1 MIGRTVSHYQ
11 IVERLGGGGMGLV
24 YKARD
29 TRLDRD
35 VALKFLPK
43 EWSHEPLLRERFSR
57 EARAASALDHPNIC
71 TVFDIGET
79 DDGQLFIAMAYC
91 TGPTLKN
98 RIHEGPLPVEQ
109 AVDLAIQIGS
119 ALERAHEA
127 GIVHRD
133 IKPANILL
141 TDRDQ
146 VKIVDFGLA
155 KLAGEAAVT
164 REGSV
169 IGTPAYMSPEQ
180 ASGEEVDGRSDL
192 WALGAVLYEMLTGR
206 RAFAADHERAI
217 LHAILSSDPTPIAT
231 MRPDVPAEILRIVR
245 RLLKRDP
252 AKRYQN
258 AGELLGDLRRFS
270 GDPTPAEIVTQSM
283 PSMPRF
289 RPRQFVRHR
298 LLPAA
303 AAIVAVVAAAVL
315 WPTLTRP
322 TTRHVLVLPFACHA
336 ENEQEELLC
345 EGLLETV
352 TARLSGLRQFSA
364 SLSVV
369 PTSEVRGQHIATA
382 GEARRV
388 FGVDLVIDGGVQ
400 WDGKNLRIPLQLV
413 DAERL
418 RQIRSRL
425 LTVEPSS
432 NFVLQDQV
440 VAAVLEM
447 LELELDSTAERSL
460 IAGGTANVEAAQ
472 LFLEARGTVSNTAT
486 QVELTHAMDLYRKAV
501 DLDPTYAD
509 ALVQLADACHRQY
522 ELAVDPIWL
531 DHGLSYAQRA
541 VDLGPDLPGA
551 HLAAG
556 RCELA
561 LHAYPEAID
570 RLRRTIELDPLNLK
584 AYTSLAVAYEELG
597 KAEQAQE
604 IIDRAVR
611 TRPDDWVTHYD
622 IGRFFYYERH
632 DPERAIPYFRRVV
645 ELLPDSSIGYSALG
659 GCLFYT
665 GETAEARTNLERAV
679 AIGSRYDAFANLATL
694 EFYEGRFAEA
704 AALYEQALA
713 MDDSDYQTWNSMG
726 EALRFSGAAPERTRA
741 AYTEAAKRVQPLLD
755 ANPDDQALLIE
766 MASYRALLD
775 DPAGARTLIARAS
788 SKEVD
793 DPNLM
798 FSLAAVYEELGD
810 RDEALRWIEDCLDA
824 EFPPQIITT
833 YPGFTRLIADPR
845 FQSLGTGSK
854 DAKPTEHQPTEIEG
868 STL

>member
-1 MIGRTVSHYQ
+1 MIGRTVSHYR

-91 TGPTLKN
+91 TGPTLKQ
-98 RIHEGPLPVEQ
+98 RIHEGPMALDQ
-109 AVDLAIQIGS
+109 AVDLAIQIAS
-119 ALERAHEA
+119 ALESAHEA

-146 VKIVDFGLA
+146 VKVVDFGLA

-180 ASGEEVDGRSDL
+180 ATGEEVDGRSDL

-206 RAFAADHERAI
+206 RAFAADHEQAI
-217 LHAILSSDPTPIAT
+217 LHSILSSDPTPIAS
-231 MRPDVPAEILRIVR
+231 MRPDAPPELLRIVR
-245 RLLKRDP
+245 RLLQRDP
-252 AKRYQN
+252 KLRYQT
-258 AGELLGDLRRFS
+258 AGELLSDLRLFR
-270 GDPTPAEIVTQSM
+270 GDPTPAEILTQSM
-283 PSMPRF
+283 PSMPRYRRRF
-289 RPRQFVRHR
+289 LTHR
-298 LLPAA
+298 FLPATA
-303 AAIVAVVAAAVL
+303 AALAVAAAAVL
-315 WPTLTRP
+315 YPTISRGV
-322 TTRHVLVLPFACHA
+322 TRHVLVLPFTCHG
-336 ENEQEELLC
+336 ESDQEQLVC
-345 EGLLETV
+345 EGLFETV
-352 TARLSGLRQFSA
+352 TARLAGVRQFSA

-369 PTSEVRGQHIATA
+369 PTSEVRGQHISSA
-382 GEARRV
+382 GEAHRV

-400 WDGKNLRIPLQLV
+400 WDGGSLRIPLQLV

-418 RQIRSRL
+418 RQVRSQL
-425 LTVEPSS
+425 LTIERTS
-432 NFVLQDQV
+432 NFVLQDRV

-447 LELELDSTAERSL
+447 LELELDPRAER
-460 IAGGTANVEAAQ
+460 AVAVGGTTNVEAAQ
-472 LFLEARGTVSNTAT
+472 LYLEARGTIGETAT
-486 QVELTHAMDLYRKAV
+486 QDQLARAMDLYRRAV
-501 DLDPTYAD
+501 DLDPSYAD
-509 ALVQLADACHRQY
+509 ALVQLADACHRRY

-531 DHGLSYAQRA
+531 DHGLSYARRA

-551 HLAAG
+551 QLVAG

-561 LHAYPEAID
+561 RHDYSEAVD
-570 RLRRTIELDPLNLK
+570 RLQRAIELDPLDLK
-584 AYTSLAVAYEELG
+584 AYTSLWVAYEELG
-597 KAEQAQE
+597 RPELAQQT
-604 IIDRAVR
+604 IDRAVR

-632 DPERAIPYFRRVV
+632 DPARAIPYFQRVV

-659 GCLFYT
+659 GCQFYT
-665 GETAEARTNLERAV
+665 GNAVEARTNLERAV

-694 EFYEGRFAEA
+694 EFYEGRYAEA
-704 AALYEQALA
+704 AELYTQALA
-713 MDDSDYQTWNSMG
+713 MDDSDYQAWNSLG
-726 EALRFSGAAPERTRA
+726 EALRFSGAGVERTRS
-741 AYTEAAKRVQPLLD
+741 AYTEAADKVQPRLDADPGNQSLLIDMASFRVQLG
-755 ANPDDQALLIE
+755 NPAE
-766 MASYRALLD
+766 
-775 DPAGARTLIARAS
+775 ARDLIARATAG
-788 SKEVD
+788 KID

-798 FSLAAVYEELGD
+798 FSLAAVHEELGD
-810 RDEALRWIEDCLDA
+810 REEALRWIDRAVEA
-824 EFPPQIITT
+824 GFPLQVIEN
-833 YPGFTRLIADPR
+833 YPGFANLILDPR
-845 FQSLGTGSK
+845 FPTLHNGSHEARPK
-854 DAKPTEHQPTEIEG
+854 EDQRTEIEG
-868 STL
+868 STV

>member
-1 MIGRTVSHYQ
+1 MIGRTVSHYE

-24 YKARD
+24 YRARD

-57 EARAASALDHPNIC
+57 EARAASALDHPHIC
-71 TVFDIGET
+71 TVYDIGET

-91 TGPTLKN
+91 TGPTLKQ

-109 AVDLAIQIGS
+109 AVDLAIQIAS
-119 ALERAHEA
+119 ALESAHEA

-141 TDRDQ
+141 TERDQ

-217 LHAILSSDPTPIAT
+217 LHAILSSDPTPIST
-231 MRPDVPAEILRIVR
+231 MRPEVPAELLRIVR

-252 AKRYQN
+252 AKRYQD

-289 RPRQFVRHR
+289 RPRNFIRHR
-298 LLPAA
+298 LLPAVA
-303 AAIVAVVAAAVL
+303 AVVAVAAAAAL
-315 WPTLTRP
+315 WPTLSSP

-336 ENEQEELLC
+336 EDPKEELLC

-352 TARLSGLRQFSA
+352 TARLSGVRQFST

-400 WDGKNLRIPLQLV
+400 WDGNNLRIPLQLV

-418 RQIRSRL
+418 RQIHSRL

-432 NFVLQDQV
+432 TFVLQDQV

-447 LELELDSTAERSL
+447 LELELDSKAERSL
-460 IAGGTANVEAAQ
+460 TAGGTANVEAAQ
-472 LFLEARGTVSNTAT
+472 LFLEARGTVSETAT
-486 QVELTHAMDLYRKAV
+486 QVDLTHAMDLYRMAV

-522 ELAVDPIWL
+522 QLAVDPIWL
-531 DHGLSYAQRA
+531 DHGLSYAYRA
-541 VDLGPDLPGA
+541 VELGPDLPGA

-570 RLRRTIELDPLNLK
+570 RLQRTIELDPLNLE

-597 KAEQAQE
+597 KTDQAQE

-611 TRPDDWVTHYD
+611 TRPEDWATYYD

-665 GETAEARTNLERAV
+665 GETAEARPNLERAA

-694 EFYEGRFAEA
+694 EFYGGRFAEA
-704 AALYEQALA
+704 AALYERALA
-713 MDDSDYQTWNSMG
+713 MDDRDYQTWSYLG
-726 EALRFSGAAPERTRA
+726 EALRFSGADPERARA
-741 AYTEAAKRVQPLLD
+741 AYTEAATRIQPLLD

-775 DPAGARTLIARAS
+775 DPDEARTLISRALRE
-788 SKEVD
+788 EVGD
-793 DPNLM
+793 ANLA
-798 FSLAAVYEELGD
+798 FTVAAVYEELGD
-810 RDEALRWIEDCLDA
+810 RDEALRWIDRCVAGGFPMPVIED
-824 EFPPQIITT
+824 
-833 YPGFTRLIADPR
+833 YPGFKDLMADPR
-845 FQSLGTGSK
+845 FEQLRRTGNGLASAP
-854 DAKPTEHQPTEIEG
+854 DG
-868 STL
+868 SNGGEK